1 LIDIDELMEVF
12 LNNYEGEDKE
22 ALEAIRRVRYF

>member
-1 LIDIDELMEVF
+1 MEVF